1 MIELAKVRGVYAVL
15 LYYRGPL
22 TVGALGRVH
31 FAGLYLYIGSAL
43 GSAGLKRLTRHRQ
56 VYLGQRT
63 TRRWHVDYLLGAGS
77 WLGAYWREAGPG
89 AECDLALSL
98 GRDLAVVPGFGSSD
112 CRCPGHLF
120 YAPGQPEA
128 EDLLRALG
136 LTSYPF
142 LDDAQRCTALTS
154 L

>member
-1 MIELAKVRGVYAVL
+1 MIAPAKVRGVYAVL
-15 LYYRGPL
+15 LYYRGAL

-31 FAGLYLYIGSAL
+31 FTGLYLYVGSAL

-56 VYLGQRT
+56 VYLGRRRK
-63 TRRWHVDYLLGAGS
+63 RRWHIDYLLAVGA
-77 WLGAYWREAGPG
+77 WRGAYWREAGPG
-89 AECDLALSL
+89 AECDLARAL
-98 GRDLAVVPGFGSSD
+98 GHGLAVVPGFGSSD

-128 EDLLRALG
+128 EGLLRVLG
-136 LTSYPF
+136 LKSYPF
-142 LDDAQRCTALTS
+142 LDDAQRSTALTS

>member
-63 TRRWHVDYLLGAGS
+63 TRRLPAGGRLVAWRLLARGRAG
-77 WLGAYWREAGPG
+77 R
-89 AECDLALSL
+89 
-98 GRDLAVVPGFGSSD
+98 RV
-112 CRCPGHLF
+112 
-120 YAPGQPEA
+120 
-128 EDLLRALG
+128 
-136 LTSYPF
+136 
-142 LDDAQRCTALTS
+142 
-154 L
+154 